1 MKIRRILFPIVLLL
15 LTAVIL
21 TSCSKD
27 ENSPNSLKDMKPV
40 TFAIVQDEILSSEP
54 TGKVVGN
61 QKEYREVIKKQITL
75 DPVELVDRSFS
86 EVIFPGSVLR
96 SDAFMEGEY
105 IPVTIKS
112 PKTIT
117 LSANFRGKEENAKE
131 QVLPSLAA
139 VKQGIE
145 SLIEPYSGDFI
156 GYKAPTYI
164 TYFNNDVTT
173 EKSFNK
179 TFRTHVKPDALSSIV
194 KTNFSYNTTNYSSAG
209 KHYILVKVRQQFFN
223 ISMDAKQPDE
233 WGTFGNLGEYEPVYV
248 SSVDYGRVLH
258 LLIETKESADYIL
271 KMIKGGIEASF
282 AKFGGSVETE
292 YKKQW
297 NRYFKS
303 EKIQVM
309 VAGGPLEYARK
320 IHDYDSFMDFIDVPN
335 AKSLI
340 NASVPIGYRVRSVR
354 TNREVEVRGFYTE
367 EVLTLKK

>member
-1 MKIRRILFPIVLLL
+1 MRVKKLLFPALSLLL
-15 LTAVIL
+15 ATAMF

-27 ENSPNSLKDMKPV
+27 ETSNLLNEMKPV
-40 TFAIVQDEILSSEP
+40 TFTRVEDQVLSSEP
-54 TGKVVGN
+54 TGNVVGN

-75 DPVELVDRSFS
+75 NPVELVDGSLS
-86 EVIFPGSVLR
+86 EVIYPGCVLR
-96 SDAFMEGEY
+96 GDAFMEGEY
-105 IPVTIKS
+105 SPVPIKD

-117 LSANFRGKEENAKE
+117 LSASLRGKNLQVSK
-131 QVLPSLAA
+131 QVLPTLSN
-139 VKQGIE
+139 VRQGIND
-145 SLIEPYSGDFI
+145 LIYPSVDDINYD
-156 GYKAPTYI
+156 KAPAYI
-164 TYFNNDVTT
+164 TYLSNNVTT
-173 EKSFNK
+173 KESFNK
-179 TFRTHVKPDALSSIV
+179 TFNIHTKVNVLGGIV
-194 KTNFSYNTTNYSSAG
+194 KAHFNYEARNYSSSG
-209 KHYILVKVRQQFFN
+209 KHYVLVKVRQQFFN

-233 WGTFGNLGEYEPVYV
+233 WGTFDNLGEYEPVYV

-258 LLIETKESADYIL
+258 LLIETKESADSIS
-271 KMIKGGIEASF
+271 KMIKGGIDASF

-335 AKSLI
+335 ARSLI

-354 TNREVEVRGFYTE
+354 NNREVEVRSFYTE
-367 EVLTLKK
+367 EVITLKK